1 MHQQPRS
8 GRLRISPA
16 TAIALVAL
24 FFALGGSAFAVGE
37 RLESESAH
45 AQRACGNG
53 NVKGVAYV
61 TGGPSGAANIPGNF
75 SGARR
80 FFASRFNCTG
90 RAVQV
95 RRTGIGTYEVRFVGN
110 GAAAAVAG
118 GPVGV
123 QASADRIAPG
133 VFRVAVYP
141 AGRADGND
149 YPFVIALV

>member
-1 MHQQPRS
+1 MNQPRS
-8 GRLRISPA
+8 RRRRISPA
-16 TAIALVAL
+16 TGIALVAL

-37 RLESESAH
+37 RLESTSAS

-53 NVKGVAYV
+53 NVKGVAHV
-61 TGGPSGAANIPGNF
+61 TGGPSGPTNIPGRF
-75 SGARR
+75 SDARAL
-80 FFASRFNCTG
+80 FGSRFNCTG

-95 RRTGIGTYEVRFVGN
+95 RRTGIGTYEVRFLRN
-110 GAAAAVAG
+110 RAVAALAS
-118 GPVGV
+118 GPAGV

-149 YPFVIALV
+149 HAFVIALV

>member
-1 MHQQPRS
+1 MDQPRS
-8 GRLRISPA
+8 RRLRISPA
-16 TAIALVAL
+16 TGIALVAL

-37 RLESESAH
+37 RLESASAT

-61 TGGPSGAANIPGNF
+61 TGGPSGPANIPGSF
-75 SGARR
+75 TGARAL
-80 FFASRFNCTG
+80 FGSRFNCTG

-110 GAAAAVAG
+110 RAAAALAS
-118 GPVGV
+118 GPAGV

-149 YPFVIALV
+149 HQFVIALV

>member
-1 MHQQPRS
+1 MDKPRS
-8 GRLRISPA
+8 RRLRISPA
-16 TAIALVAL
+16 TGIALVAL

-37 RLESESAH
+37 RLERASAT

-61 TGGPSGAANIPGNF
+61 TGGPSGPANLPVSF
-75 SGARR
+75 TGARGL
-80 FFASRFNCTG
+80 FGSRFNCTG
-90 RAVQV
+90 REVQV
-95 RRTGIGTYEVRFVGN
+95 CRTGIGTYEVRFVGN
-110 GAAAAVAG
+110 RAAAALAS
-118 GPVGV
+118 GPAGV

-149 YPFVIALV
+149 HQFVIALV